1 MWCFILP
8 DGFPAPL
15 NRLDRP
21 DRRPNLPCAMRSL
34 DRENTYHETRQNCLR
49 NRSASAPATARLG
62 AHVPRARF
70 GTSTATAPPPRPHE
84 DVSRRWTVGGAL
96 SVPRDTRIT
105 VYVDDEMKDRLDERV
120 EDSSETISSYAN
132 KAIDQRL
139 QAEANDELAREVRA
153 EERIREL
160 VSIATD
166 EVQQATEEMR
176 DLNAKTGAYA
186 AANFELLKT
195 DHKDG
200 IRRDALSTG
209 SRRMRTD
216 LDVVQ
221 DRLDDAAD
229 TDTEQSESGADA
241 PAPATDDDDSGR
253 KGPFERMKEDDDVRE

>member
-1 MWCFILP
+1 MR
-8 DGFPAPL
+8 
-15 NRLDRP
+15 RLG
-21 DRRPNLPCAMRSL
+21 SSK
-34 DRENTYHETRQNCLR
+34 TYHGNRQNCLR
-49 NRSASAPATARLG
+49 GHPAPASATARLG

-70 GTSTATAPPPRPHE
+70 GTSTATAPRLHE
-84 DVSRRWTVGGAL
+84 EASRRWTAGGAL
-96 SVPRDTRIT
+96 SVARDTQIT
-105 VYVDDEMKDRLDERV
+105 VYLDDEMKKRLDERV

-186 AANFELLKT
+186 AANFELLKS
-195 DHKDG
+195 DHKDA
-200 IRRDALSTG
+200 IRRDALATG

-221 DRLDDAAD
+221 DELGGSNDSDDVG
-229 TDTEQSESGADA
+229 TESVADA
-241 PAPATDDDDSGR
+241 PDSDNDTDR